1 MSIRTVSY
9 LLNGENDLP
18 ESPQYGGVRYEN
30 NATSVAFTLDE
41 NYKFNIENAYPNTQ
55 LVYRIDF
62 NSRNAGYNPSEN
74 LVLTDNAVSRTIP
87 LCMTFY
93 GEQITA
99 TLVITAIDDDGNAVG
114 TILSPEIKIY
124 FDDVTKDEPTSSVI
138 GENISAIEKRTEEF
152 CVLAEKQAELAE
164 GFADIAADNATFSQA
179 AADNAADSAAIAKSA
194 EQNTETVVEN
204 HKADASA
211 HSFLFDNK
219 VDKADGMGLSSN
231 DYTLAEKEKLTSIE
245 NGAQVN
251 IAPDQ
256 TYSPT
261 SENAQSGK
269 AVAQALSG
277 RTPIEIADGSL
288 AINFTDNGIYEIIGV
303 EIYGTNYEVYTEYG
317 SVYVPN
323 STPPAQL
330 VVGAKFY
337 IELGESINNYTR
349 NINKLELVG
358 NPYVKEDNIKTING
372 ESIIG
377 SGDIAISGGET
388 GLVNIDQTY
397 SPTSENAQSGKAV
410 AEAIA
415 PLKEVYTTP
424 SDTLT
429 CDRDG
434 RHSISRIDL
443 FGDGATLS
451 YKISDAAPSAEE
463 IESGSVS
470 IEDIDGEVTSFPG
483 TSFTNLGEGI
493 LAFYNCIVIIA
504 TDMVLTD
511 PDLGNLSVE
520 KGTYFTYPEY
530 IKKITLT
537 IPNYNGFTTVN
548 YNLKTI
554 NGNSL
559 VGSGDIA
566 ISSLKGFELLSDVT
580 ITEDVEE
587 VKWRTTD
594 SGEPISKYKDFFIYF
609 LGKFTADDTAGSFI
623 TCSGD
628 GLYFMYKWISKSTKQ
643 RAFWVL
649 VETIC
654 STDKIDVRPN
664 ELNGTAIRIGKFPD
678 TLLENVGE
686 GDDLFVQG
694 LSAQSRNLGCDTTV
708 FELGRLA
715 INEIKMASKTVIFAS
730 GSRFLLFGR

>member
-372 ESIIG
+372 
-377 SGDIAISGGET
+377 
-388 GLVNIDQTY
+388 
-397 SPTSENAQSGKAV
+397 
-410 AEAIA
+410 
-415 PLKEVYTTP
+415 
-424 SDTLT
+424 
-429 CDRDG
+429 
-434 RHSISRIDL
+434 
-443 FGDGATLS
+443 
-451 YKISDAAPSAEE
+451 
-463 IESGSVS
+463 
-470 IEDIDGEVTSFPG
+470 
-483 TSFTNLGEGI
+483 
-493 LAFYNCIVIIA
+493 
-504 TDMVLTD
+504 
-511 PDLGNLSVE
+511 
-520 KGTYFTYPEY
+520 
-530 IKKITLT
+530 
-537 IPNYNGFTTVN
+537 
-548 YNLKTI
+548 
-554 NGNSL
+554 NSL

-566 ISSLKGFELLSDVT
+566 ISGGAITGDGEPTDTTKGDIGQLYMNTDTNILYKCVEVKDGTYTWELVVGGGHYEIGKNKFNVDT
-580 ITEDVEE
+580 ITE
-587 VKWRTTD
+587 
-594 SGEPISKYKDFFIYF
+594 
-609 LGKFTADDTAGSFI
+609 GKFLWAAYNTTGSSPVLSDNAEFGLSDWIEVDEGKSYVFNSNDMSSAQQLVFVFADEDGILVADGFGAVVNTPFVIPAGCVKCRFSAKLIF
-623 TCSGD
+623 
-628 GLYFMYKWISKSTKQ
+628 LQ
-643 RAFWVL
+643 
-649 VETIC
+649 
-654 STDKIDVRPN
+654 
-664 ELNGTAIRIGKFPD
+664 NGTAQLEKGTVRTPYEPYTTTYINNIDFTGVENYEPLVEMIDEKIDAYAPAMASEAKAGVARIWTTD
-678 TLLENVGE
+678 N
-686 GDDLFVQG
+686 GDGTVDLHI
-694 LSAQSRNLGCDTTV
+694 DTTGEV
-708 FELGRLA
+708 
-715 INEIKMASKTVIFAS
+715 
-730 GSRFLLFGR
+730 